1 MVNSML
7 IRERKEER
15 EGGWGEWEVRRVG
28 VRLGFITIVVHQTRR
43 QRQTETPCCKIPVL
57 LISCLA

>member
-28 VRLGFITIVVHQTRR
+28 GEESGGLGRGR
-43 QRQTETPCCKIPVL
+43 DEGWGDGEREG
-57 LISCLA
+57 